1 MGKKSISG
9 NHDYRGKY
17 RFPHRIEE
25 QKMSKDLEREIK
37 SLRDQL
43 ENLKKFYKSVVD
55 AQVSVFKF
63 LMRVEERVKSIEQKT
78 RIK

>member
-1 MGKKSISG
+1 
-9 NHDYRGKY
+9 
-17 RFPHRIEE
+17 
-25 QKMSKDLEREIK
+25 MSKDLEREIK

-63 LMRVEERVKSIEQKT
+63 LMRVEERVKFIEQKT
-78 RIK
+78 RTK